1 MSLKMQLDACDIV
14 KKDIANINIMIIIVN
29 IIIVIILIDHQINF
43 TKEYYRFNRTI
54 RILHTK
60 AG

>member
-14 KKDIANINIMIIIVN
+14 NINIMIIFVI
-29 IIIVIILIDHQINF
+29 IIIVIVLIDHQINF
-43 TKEYYRFNRTI
+43 IKEYYRFNRTI
-54 RILHTK
+54 RILHTE